1 MGTQLITIIIW
12 RTFNLTRISIFA
24 SCCALLTNGRT
35 SAVSAAV
42 RASFVAVIST
52 VRSSSSGVVLRFYLQ
67 LMGLHACGC
76 ADESTQSFPAPAV
89 YICKSTAIYSELLLV
104 AIYSS
109 SWRQLSTAGALSLSV
124 LLYIIAL
131 SVRSKKNN
139 VTVCVPINFLKF
151 DWFF

>member
-1 MGTQLITIIIW
+1 VGTQLITIIIW

-89 YICKSTAIYSELLLV
+89 YICKSTAIYALFSLPQ
-104 AIYSS
+104 SS
-109 SWRQLSTAGALSLSV
+109 KFFHSLSITSIFNRLYGV
-124 LLYIIAL
+124 LNIG
-131 SVRSKKNN
+131 KKITNY
-139 VTVCVPINFLKF
+139 TV
-151 DWFF
+151 